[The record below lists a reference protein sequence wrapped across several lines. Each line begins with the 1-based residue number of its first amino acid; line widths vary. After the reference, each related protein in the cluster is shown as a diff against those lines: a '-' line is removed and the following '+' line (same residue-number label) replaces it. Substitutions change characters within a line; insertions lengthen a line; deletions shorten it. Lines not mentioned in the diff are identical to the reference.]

1 MSLKSGLLTES
12 TWVVNV
18 LNILLCDNTM
28 VAYFYLGHHPN
39 LLRMLDRLLDHF
51 QKVLVDIFG
60 EKVVGSKLYSD
71 AKLVGLQP
79 STKKYKD
86 VAPVTLVIDPAI
98 KESADPYPTIEHNC
112 LKSLDYIDTMHEI
125 NSKLKLTPSYPV
137 NLSELDQKFGDSK
150 PLEVGADKENEPV
163 LKMEVDLPSIPSEEL
178 KEELSKV
185 RASFFCARRSD

>member
-1 MSLKSGLLTES
+1 M
-12 TWVVNV
+12 
-18 LNILLCDNTM
+18 
-28 VAYFYLGHHPN
+28 
-39 LLRMLDRLLDHF
+39 
-51 QKVLVDIFG
+51 DIFG

-163 LKMEVDLPSIPSEEL
+163 LKMEADLPSIPSEEL

-185 RASFFCARRSD
+185 RASFFVLEGPTSLSFLYSATIPLKLF